1 MRKLM
6 IVEDEKSIY
15 FLLNSCIRYDELELE
30 LVGYAENGQTAF
42 DMIME
47 KRPDIVITDITMPI
61 LDGLELIEK
70 VQTRQFYP
78 KFIII
83 SGYAQF
89 EFAKKAVKLGVKD
102 YLLKPINSSE
112 LNKSLLK
119 LVREFSDNE
128 SPEVSLRTTDN
139 QKEKLHTS
147 LIMSVLYGDVDFD
160 RISAEQINRDYLC
173 TFQEGYFCALVIKT
187 DYFSDIVTGIKNHIT
202 DNLIAVIKEN
212 FSDLCYEI
220 GAAEHQENIYVVIN
234 CKEQQ
239 PEKIKAICKRVIMSG
254 KKLTDEYVNA
264 GITVCVGIIVTRI
277 NDLPESLESA
287 LRMLDTRIIHGI
299 DQVLMAKGE
308 KQGEEKKYSL
318 SAELLQPLIE
328 KVECNRIAE
337 IKEEISAIFR
347 DVLEFCRREEVSVYK
362 TFRGVLF
369 HLLSII
375 KEKGTFPDEFTE
387 NYQDLLL
394 ELDKCSRVC
403 DITETL
409 AEKMVE
415 GMLKFQEDE
424 QSEGSIIMK
433 RILDYIGQNYYKQL
447 KLEDVAEQVYI
458 TPAYLGIIFK
468 KETGENFTTYLTELR
483 MRKAKE
489 LLLDVRININEIAY
503 KVGYNNVRYFS
514 RIFKENVGIT
524 PKEYRKIHAN
534 RNY

>member
-15 FLLNSCIRYDELELE
+15 FLLNSCIQYDELELE
-30 LVGYAENGQTAF
+30 LAGYAENGQMAF

-61 LDGLELIEK
+61 IDGLELIKK
-70 VQTRQFYP
+70 VQAQQFYP
-78 KFIII
+78 KFVII

-89 EFAKKAVKLGVKD
+89 EFAKEAVRLGVKD

-119 LVREFSDNE
+119 LVREFSDDE
-128 SPEVSLRTTDN
+128 SLEVVLQTTDN

-147 LIMSVLYGDVDFD
+147 LIMSVLYRDVDFD
-160 RISAEQINRDYLC
+160 RLSMEQINQDYLC
-173 TFQEGYFCALVIKT
+173 AFQTGYYCALVIKA
-187 DYFSDIVTGIKNHIT
+187 DYYSDIVTGIKNHIT
-202 DNLIAVIKEN
+202 DHLIAVIKEN
-212 FSDLCYEI
+212 FSDICYEI
-220 GAAEHQENIYVVIN
+220 GAAEHQENIYAVIN
-234 CKEQQ
+234 CEEQQ
-239 PEKIKAICKRVIMSG
+239 LEKINAVCKRVIISG

-264 GITVCVGIIVTRI
+264 GITVCVGIPVTRI

-287 LRMLDTRIIHGI
+287 LRILDTRIIRGT
-299 DQVLMAKGE
+299 DQVLTAKRE
-308 KQGEEKKYSL
+308 KQEEKKYSL
-318 SAELLQPLIE
+318 PAELLQPLIE

-337 IKEEISAIFR
+337 IKEEISAIFS
-347 DVLEFCRREEVSVYK
+347 DVLAFCRREEVSVYK

-369 HLLSII
+369 HLLSIM

-387 NYQDLLL
+387 NYQDLLS
-394 ELDKCSRVC
+394 ELDKCSRAC
-403 DITETL
+403 DITDTL
-409 AEKMVE
+409 AEKMAE
-415 GMLKFQEDE
+415 GMMKFQKDE

-433 RILDYIGQNYYKQL
+433 RILDYIGQNYDKQL

-468 KETGENFTTYLTELR
+468 KETGENFTVYLTELR
-483 MRKAKE
+483 MKKAKE
-489 LLLDVRININEIAY
+489 LLLDVRMNINEIAY

-514 RIFKENVGIT
+514 RVFKENVGIT